1 LGADASVD
9 GSAAQDG
16 ASEASADS
24 RRTLF
29 RVVRGGP
36 DDAEVAALTS
46 VLAAAASAAAAA
58 GDTPDDRGRSVWIDR
73 AAMMRS
79 PLQVG
84 PGAWRNSTWPR

>member
-1 LGADASVD
+1 MTPSQEEGEGTASRRLRSVPTDPGALGADASVD

-46 VLAAAASAAAAA
+46 VLAAAAS
-58 GDTPDDRGRSVWIDR
+58 
-73 AAMMRS
+73 
-79 PLQVG
+79 
-84 PGAWRNSTWPR
+84 